1 MPGVPLPNRHQQ
13 GGVQLADGLQTS
25 NGNHGAAP
33 SGETWFVE
41 SASPHHRLSWK
52 VRRTLYAGQSRYQR
66 IQVLDTEQF
75 GTALV
80 LDGIM
85 QTTVGD
91 EYIYH
96 EMLALVP
103 LLSHP
108 HPSKVLIIG
117 GGDAGLAREVL
128 RVPGVTEVVM
138 VEIDPAVVEVAR
150 KFLPGHTVGL
160 SDPRL
165 TLEYGDG
172 VEYLKQLPRDVR
184 FDVILVDA
192 TDPEGDGPG
201 EVLYTP
207 DFHRLVR
214 EALNPGGLYAQ
225 QTGTPIYNPE
235 VVQRVAADVD
245 QQFLVCRVYWCTV
258 PTYPGSLF
266 TFTIGS
272 LGPDPKVPV
281 RQLPP
286 EAATRWYTP
295 RVHAAA
301 FALPPMLANLLPPR
315 VAAAQQ

>member
-1 MPGVPLPNRHQQ
+1 M
-13 GGVQLADGLQTS
+13 ADGLNS
-25 NGNHGAAP
+25 ANGHAEAAT

-41 SASPHHRLSWK
+41 SGSPHHRLSWK
-52 VRRTLYAGQSRYQR
+52 VRRTLYAGQSPYQR
-66 IQVLDTEQF
+66 IEVLDTEQF
-75 GTALV
+75 GAALV
-80 LDGIM
+80 LDGIL
-85 QTTVGD
+85 QTTAGD

-108 HPSKVLIIG
+108 HPSKILIIG

-128 RVPGVTEVVM
+128 RVPGVTDVVM
-138 VEIDPAVVEVAR
+138 VEIDQAVVEVSR
-150 KFLPGHTVGL
+150 RFLPGHTTGL

-165 TLEYGDG
+165 TLRYEDG
-172 VEYLKQLPRDVR
+172 VEYLNQLPRDVR

-207 DFHRLVR
+207 AFHRAVR
-214 EALNPGGLYAQ
+214 DALNPGGLYAQ

-245 QQFLVCRVYWCTV
+245 QQFDLCRVYWCTV

-272 LGPDPKVPV
+272 QGPDPKVPA
-281 RQLPP
+281 RPLPSG
-286 EAATRWYTP
+286 AVTRWYTP
-295 RVHAAA
+295 RVHEAA
-301 FALPPMLANLLPPR
+301 FALPPVLANLLPNR